1 VRAHLK
7 KIFAKLGV
15 ENRLSAALQAL
26 QVLRAVPS
34 VQE

>member
-15 ENRLSAALQAL
+15 ENRLSAALRAL
-26 QVLRAVPS
+26 QVLRSASVP
-34 VQE
+34 E